1 MRQKRAKLYK
11 RAMAT
16 YINTFAFRQPFQI
29 LVSQDVLLEGAKSG
43 TDMPKQFVT
52 IVQGECKPMLTQCC
66 IEALYK
72 LGKSVQKTINLAKS
86 FERRKCNHRT
96 TLEPDACLKDV
107 IGVFFR
113 LSVSRGNF
121 SYDQDL
127 VITCKT
133 GSQNKHNYILAA
145 QSISL
150 IHSLQNIPGLP
161 IIHYNPRGVL
171 VLSPPSVATVREKLK
186 KEEER
191 RLENKVILDSV
202 VDGANVF
209 GVNGPMPMTRERNAR
224 KVKAPNPLSVKK
236 KHLPAP
242 ELKEDN
248 KKRSR
253 ANDEDDVGE
262 GDDMKGESKRKRR
275 RKKKKSSVAEAI
287 MELNVSDTA
296 RMSTAIG
303 ENSGEDRLDNKFDP
317 PVI

>member
-107 IGVFFR
+107 I
-113 LSVSRGNF
+113 
-121 SYDQDL
+121 
-127 VITCKT
+127 

>member
-52 IVQGECKPMLTQCC
+52 IVQGECKPMITQCC

-107 IGVFFR
+107 I
-113 LSVSRGNF
+113 
-121 SYDQDL
+121 
-127 VITCKT
+127 

-191 RLENKVILDSV
+191 RLENKVILDNV

-236 KHLPAP
+236 KKHLPAQ

-275 RKKKKSSVAEAI
+275 RKKKSSVAEAI

-303 ENSGEDRLDNKFDP
+303 ENSGEDRLNNKFDP